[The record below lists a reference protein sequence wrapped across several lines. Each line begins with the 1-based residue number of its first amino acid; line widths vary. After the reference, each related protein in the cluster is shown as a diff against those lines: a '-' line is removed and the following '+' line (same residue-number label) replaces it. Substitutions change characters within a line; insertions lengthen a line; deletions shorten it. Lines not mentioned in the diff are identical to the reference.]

1 MLLFGVGMRK
11 LTFIAM
17 VGTALSIVTPAS
29 AADFVEPTYDWNGVY
44 AGVFAGVGHTS
55 SDWDGTD
62 SDDNDGSDAVD
73 IDETLSE
80 TTVLL
85 GGLVGVNFQKDKL
98 VFGAEADLAW
108 FDSREDES
116 LDGAEG
122 LDITSDIDLLGS
134 LRARLGYAEDRTL
147 FYVTGGL
154 AFANAK
160 HTWNDHGSE
169 DFNLPSKS
177 VDLDFGW
184 VVGAG
189 IEHAW
194 TDNWLIRLEGFYYD
208 LGSEDATVSNENETD
223 EFEVKQDIWV
233 GRIGFSYKLN

>member
-1 MLLFGVGMRK
+1 MGIYLGLGMRK
-11 LTFIAM
+11 LTFIAT
-17 VGTALSIVTPAS
+17 VGTALSVVVPAS

-44 AGVFAGVGHTS
+44 AGVFAGIGHTS
-55 SDWDGTD
+55 SDWEGTD
-62 SDDNDGSDAVD
+62 DDIEADPVD

-80 TTVLL
+80 TTALL

-108 FDSREDES
+108 FDSRQHEN

-122 LDITSDIDLLGS
+122 LDITSDINLLGS

-147 FYVTGGL
+147 FYVTGGA
-154 AFANAK
+154 AFADTK
-160 HTWNDHGSE
+160 HTWNDGGSE
-169 DFNLPSKS
+169 DFNMPSKS
-177 VDLDFGW
+177 VKLNFGW

-194 TDNWLIRLEGFYYD
+194 TDDWLVRLEGFYYD
-208 LGSEDATVSNENETD
+208 LGSKDRTVSGNDETD

-233 GRIGFSYKLN
+233 GRIGISYKLN

>member
-1 MLLFGVGMRK
+1 MRK
-11 LTFIAM
+11 VTILAT
-17 VGTALSIVTPAS
+17 VTTALSLIAPAAS
-29 AADFVEPTYDWNGVY
+29 AADFVETAYDWNGVY
-44 AGVFAGVGHTS
+44 AGVFAGIGHTS
-55 SDWDGTD
+55 SDWEGTD
-62 SDDNDGSDAVD
+62 GDFGSDGVD

-108 FDSREDES
+108 FDSREHEN

-122 LDITSDIDLLGS
+122 LDITSDINLLGS

-147 FYVTGGL
+147 FYLTGGL
-154 AFANAK
+154 AFADAE
-160 HTWNDHGSE
+160 HTWDDGGGI
-169 DFNLPSKS
+169 NLPAKS

-208 LGSEDATVSNENETD
+208 LGSKDGTVSNPDETD

-233 GRIGFSYKLN
+233 GRIGISYKLN

>member
-1 MLLFGVGMRK
+1 MRK
-11 LTFIAM
+11 ITILAT
-17 VGTALSIVTPAS
+17 VSTALSLIAPAAS

-44 AGVFAGVGHTS
+44 AGVFAGIGHTS
-55 SDWDGTD
+55 SDWEGTD
-62 SDDNDGSDAVD
+62 GDPEFDPVD
-73 IDETLSE
+73 VDETLSE

-108 FDSREDES
+108 FDSREHEN

-122 LDITSDIDLLGS
+122 LDITSDINLLGS

-147 FYVTGGL
+147 FYVTGGA
-154 AFANAK
+154 AFADAE
-160 HTWNDHGSE
+160 HTWDDGGGNDM
-169 DFNLPSKS
+169 PSKS
-177 VDLDFGW
+177 VKLNFGW

-194 TDNWLIRLEGFYYD
+194 TDDWLVRLEGFYYD
-208 LGSEDATVSNENETD
+208 LGSKDRTVSDANETD

-233 GRIGFSYKLN
+233 GRIGISYKLN

>member
-1 MLLFGVGMRK
+1 MRI
-11 LTFIAM
+11 LTFIAT
-17 VGTALSIVTPAS
+17 VGTALSVVVPAS

-44 AGVFAGVGHTS
+44 AGVFAGIGHTS
-55 SDWDGTD
+55 SDWEGTD
-62 SDDNDGSDAVD
+62 GDPVFDPVD
-73 IDETLSE
+73 VDETLSA
-80 TTVLL
+80 TAALL

-108 FDSREDES
+108 FDSREHEN

-122 LDITSDIDLLGS
+122 LDITSDINLLGS

-147 FYVTGGL
+147 FYVTGGA
-154 AFANAK
+154 AFADTK
-160 HTWNDHGSE
+160 HTWDDGGGNDM
-169 DFNLPSKS
+169 PSKS
-177 VDLDFGW
+177 VNLNFGW

-194 TDNWLIRLEGFYYD
+194 TDDWLVRLEGFYYD
-208 LGSEDATVSNENETD
+208 LGSKDRTVSDENESD

-233 GRIGFSYKLN
+233 GRIGISYKLN